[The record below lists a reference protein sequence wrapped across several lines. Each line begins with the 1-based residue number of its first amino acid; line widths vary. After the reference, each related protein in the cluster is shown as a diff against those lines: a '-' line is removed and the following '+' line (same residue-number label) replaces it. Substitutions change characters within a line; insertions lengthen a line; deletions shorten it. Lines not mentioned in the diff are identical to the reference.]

1 MELGHYYLLKRKPN
15 LMERLYEVII
25 PLSLGGF
32 PLDLLP
38 VAVEEAGTLEV
49 KSHPQTHLG
58 PEDPL
63 PRLPPLMTC
72 LAKTA
77 LSQKHPSQGGGGGRL
92 EAFCI
97 TSDVHRWELRRQIS
111 RTRSVKGR
119 RRRSLSWASASA
131 EEATPDGH

>member
-63 PRLPPLMTC
+63 APP
-72 LAKTA
+72 
-77 LSQKHPSQGGGGGRL
+77 PSADDVSRQDGAVPEAPISGWWWRAVGGFL
-92 EAFCI
+92 HH
-97 TSDVHRWELRRQIS
+97 V
-111 RTRSVKGR
+111 
-119 RRRSLSWASASA
+119 
-131 EEATPDGH
+131 